1 MCSVDGELRC
11 FGLFFAS
18 GVARKRR
25 NMGSGPSRN
34 TVDTPWRH
42 LVYVAANTPP
52 DACLAGYMGIGL
64 RGTCVTLAYR
74 KECILFFAHLIDTPL
89 EHTGSRLGLGPF
101 GPSASAPLSSS
112 YLHMFFGVKMKIK
125 ESKNAKLDTAHT
137 AHNILDFFGLLF

>member
-89 EHTGSRLGLGPF
+89 PPNPMLDLP
-101 GPSASAPLSSS
+101 PLPP
-112 YLHMFFGVKMKIK
+112 VQC
-125 ESKNAKLDTAHT
+125 
-137 AHNILDFFGLLF
+137 